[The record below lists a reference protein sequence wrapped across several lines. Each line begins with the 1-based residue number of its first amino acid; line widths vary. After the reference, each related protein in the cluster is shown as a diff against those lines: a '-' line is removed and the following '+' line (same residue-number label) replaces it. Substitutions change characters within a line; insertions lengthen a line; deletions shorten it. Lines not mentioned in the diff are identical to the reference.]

1 MRRETEMSSVL
12 MGLLCLVPALAQSQ
26 VDINAA
32 TMQNI
37 YSNLDARIS
46 PCNNFW
52 AYACGNWSFKYVD
65 NFALAEETYANE
77 MLRVLRD
84 NRLIQRETAPRLF
97 HNMFDYFTACA
108 KNQTEELQL
117 PHELTFYYFEWI
129 RATARIR
136 KYGLNGVFF
145 EETADVAYND
155 SLRFVVQLKMPA
167 PNNNYALPRIFQPI
181 LLFKPE
187 IQQLERDLRALY
199 EKYRR
204 DEPLLQSWTLGRLKQ
219 EIPQIDW
226 QIYFRELLEV
236 EPSDTELRVEVSDVE
251 YLRALGELLRRCNK
265 TSLEL
270 YLRVQFANFA
280 REVNPSSGHA
290 PRVHS
295 CIHHM
300 RALLPLGMNYIYDRY
315 VYRTRS
321 QDTGKLQTIFD
332 RLRGMFGKYLD
343 WNRLQLSPQ
352 QLQYLHAKLAVMQ
365 LKLGNL
371 PDASTTE
378 DFFDSHYASAR
389 FSRSDFQQNL
399 WQALRLRTRLQHA
412 PLLQPEATLQLNHY
426 YVNDD
431 VFRAR
436 NAPYFEHERN
446 TLTVPLIFLQWP
458 FYDHRQHSIFQ
469 HSLMGFILAH
479 ELSHAFEQ
487 DGILFDFAG
496 NESPLGLHI
505 RQNSK
510 FENALQCVLQTPTKS
525 LRERLADLNGLQLA
539 YDTFFGMGHDSQRFE
554 YQPYAFEKEF
564 PAPQLFHL
572 NFAQFFCGRLPPAI
586 GHDMDDVRVNEA
598 EKNLH
603 QFSIDFRCRQQSP
616 LSSCEMWRP
625 ASI

>member
-1 MRRETEMSSVL
+1 MTSLESSMRRAAEMSSLL
-12 MGLLCLVPALAQSQ
+12 MGLLCIVPALAQSQ

-37 YSNLDARIS
+37 YANLDARVS

-52 AYACGNWSFKYVD
+52 AYACGNWSFNYVD
-65 NFALAEETYANE
+65 NFELAEETYANA
-77 MLRVLRD
+77 MASVLRD
-84 NRLIQRETAPRLF
+84 KRLIQRATAPRLLN
-97 HNMFDYFTACA
+97 NMFDYFNACA
-108 KNQTEELQL
+108 EYEHDELEL
-117 PHELTFYYFEWI
+117 PQELTFNYFEWI
-129 RATARIR
+129 RATARLR

-145 EETADVAYND
+145 EESADVAYND
-155 SLRFVVQLKMPA
+155 SLRLVVQLKMPVIQA
-167 PNNNYALPRIFQPI
+167 TYMPI
-181 LLFKPE
+181 LLFRPE
-187 IQQLERDLRALY
+187 IQQLERELRELC

-204 DEPLLQSWTLGRLKQ
+204 EEPLLESWTLSRLKQ

-226 QIYFRELLEV
+226 QIYFEELLEV
-236 EPSDTELRVEVSDVE
+236 EPSDAELRVEVSDVA

-270 YLRVQFANFA
+270 YLRAQFANFA
-280 REVNPSSGHA
+280 GEVQPSWGRA
-290 PRVHS
+290 PKDHS
-295 CIHHM
+295 CVHHM

-321 QDTGKLQTIFD
+321 LDTRQLQNIFGS
-332 RLRGMFGKYLD
+332 LRSMFGKYLD
-343 WNRLQLSPQ
+343 WNRLKLSPR
-352 QLQYLHAKLAVMQ
+352 QLEYLHAKLAGMQ

-371 PDASTTE
+371 PNATE
-378 DFFDSHYASAR
+378 DFYDRHYASAR
-389 FSRSDFQQNL
+389 FSRADFQQNL
-399 WQALRLRTRLQHA
+399 WQALRLRTRLQHMA
-412 PLLQPEATLQLNHY
+412 LLQSGATLQLNHY

-431 VFRAR
+431 VFKAR

-458 FYDHRQHSIFQ
+458 FYDHRQHAIFQ
-469 HSLMGFILAH
+469 HSLMGFILGH

-487 DGILFDFAG
+487 DGILFDVAG

-510 FENALQCVLQTPTKS
+510 FEAALQCVLQTPTAS
-525 LRERLADLNGLQLA
+525 LKERLADLNGLQLA
-539 YDTFFGMGHDSQRFE
+539 YDTFFGLGHDSQRFVH
-554 YQPYAFEKEF
+554 QPFAFEMDF

-598 EKNLH
+598 EQNLH
-603 QFSIDFRCRQQSP
+603 QFSIDFRCRQQSL

-625 ASI
+625 DGI